1 MKVHWTNT
9 AIRHLDGIHDY
20 IAKDSPIYAKQQV
33 DRLTRRSEQIAAFPQ
48 SGRMVPEFKR
58 EDIREVIEGP
68 YRLIYVIK
76 TDQIDILSV
85 FHGTRQ
91 LPDTLPSG

>member
-9 AIRHLDGIHDY
+9 AIRHLDGIYDY
-20 IAKDSPIYAKQQV
+20 IAQDSPVYAKQQV

-76 TDQIDILSV
+76 TEQIDILSV
-85 FHGTRQ
+85 FHGAQ
-91 LPDTLPSG
+91 KLPDTLSSG